1 MMDYFVTCTIISVCC
16 LFASLGMKSAPSR
29 LNFYVIMLALI
40 AWFVPWQYF
49 SQLPLFEST
58 SQYTVNVAEFSF
70 LNTLIAPTDAQV
82 ITSESSIIAPVSW
95 LPSLNHI
102 FSVLL
107 FSGIGLFTLR
117 VAMYVKLVKNLKANS
132 SLYSTSKRANCIYP
146 IRFTSIGGPAFATGL
161 VNPVVWLT
169 PEMENRKELNSV
181 IEHELT
187 HLQQGDIYWTWLICF
202 IESVFWWNPICSKLA
217 RLAKEQLE
225 LSCDEKCM
233 RKLKGKYQLDLASLL
248 LSEHEK
254 KSKYNFFTPPLLN
267 IEHSKSFNIQRIK
280 MLNKEKTMK
289 SKHMVMALAALSFS
303 ALAAAQIVDENP
315 KNEQHSAQ
323 KQPAASNQ
331 YNQQLAQLLEVAGD
345 AKSDQPTQLIQTA
358 KNIQKW
364 YANRDVLSGFEEGKI
379 KLESYTLLVHV
390 FSKLEQYEDILSAYE
405 TWYPAGSNPP
415 YFTKNSLANA
425 YIQLGRYELAI
436 AELEGLSR
444 ELDGNLH
451 EGSAGN
457 LALAYIY
464 SADYDKALDTLQQAS
479 LEGSAYGDVLKYY
492 IFDQQNNQTKMAE
505 LKGRLPAAFAVT
517 PALLPRVGIPQSPL
531 LAKL

>member
-16 LFASLGMKSAPSR
+16 LLASLGMKSAPSR

-161 VNPVVWLT
+161 VNPVIWLT
-169 PEMENRKELNSV
+169 PDMKNREELNSV

-187 HLQQGDIYWTWLICF
+187 HLQQGDIYWTWLICA
-202 IESVFWWNPICSKLA
+202 IESVFWWNPICLKLA

-254 KSKYNFFTPPLLN
+254 KSKNNFFTPL
-267 IEHSKSFNIQRIK
+267 F
-280 MLNKEKTMK
+280 
-289 SKHMVMALAALSFS
+289 
-303 ALAAAQIVDENP
+303 
-315 KNEQHSAQ
+315 
-323 KQPAASNQ
+323 
-331 YNQQLAQLLEVAGD
+331 
-345 AKSDQPTQLIQTA
+345 
-358 KNIQKW
+358 
-364 YANRDVLSGFEEGKI
+364 
-379 KLESYTLLVHV
+379 
-390 FSKLEQYEDILSAYE
+390 
-405 TWYPAGSNPP
+405 
-415 YFTKNSLANA
+415 
-425 YIQLGRYELAI
+425 
-436 AELEGLSR
+436 
-444 ELDGNLH
+444 
-451 EGSAGN
+451 
-457 LALAYIY
+457 
-464 SADYDKALDTLQQAS
+464 
-479 LEGSAYGDVLKYY
+479 
-492 IFDQQNNQTKMAE
+492 
-505 LKGRLPAAFAVT
+505 
-517 PALLPRVGIPQSPL
+517 
-531 LAKL
+531 

>member
-16 LFASLGMKSAPSR
+16 LLASLGMKSAPSR
-29 LNFYVIMLALI
+29 LNFYLLMLALI

-49 SQLPLFEST
+49 SQLPFSEGVSA
-58 SQYTVNVAEFSF
+58 YTVNVAEFGL
-70 LNTLIAPTDAQV
+70 LNTFAAPKNTQIAL
-82 ITSESSIIAPVSW
+82 SEGAISAPVSW

-102 FSVLL
+102 FIVLL
-107 FSGIGLFTLR
+107 FSGVCLFTLR
-117 VAMYVKLVKNLKANS
+117 VAMYVKLVKKLQANS
-132 SLYSTSKRANCIYP
+132 SLFSTSKRANCIYP
-146 IRFTSIGGPAFATGL
+146 IRSTSIGGPAFATGL
-161 VNPVVWLT
+161 VNPIIWLT
-169 PEMENRKELNSV
+169 PEMKNRKELNSV

-187 HLQQGDIYWTWLICF
+187 HLQQGDIYWTWLICC
-202 IESVFWWNPICSKLA
+202 IESVFWWNPICTKLA

-225 LSCDEKCM
+225 LSCDEKCL

-254 KSKYNFFTPPLLN
+254 KSNNNFFTPPLLN

-315 KNEQHSAQ
+315 KNEQHNAQ

-331 YNQQLAQLLEVAGD
+331 YNQQLAQLLAVAGD
-345 AKSDQPTQLIQTA
+345 AKSEQPTQLIQAA

-364 YANRDVLSGFEEGKI
+364 YANRDVLSGFEEGEI
-379 KLESYTLLVHV
+379 KLESYTLLVHI

-415 YFTKNSLANA
+415 YFTKNSLAHA

-436 AELEGLSR
+436 AELEELSK
-444 ELDGNLH
+444 ELNGNLH
-451 EGSAGN
+451 AGSAGN